1 MQKVILITGST
12 DGIGLETAK
21 LLLEKGH
28 QVIIHG
34 RNDVK
39 IQSVE
44 KELSQIGSGKVESV
58 VMDLSILSNVNEMVV
73 EIAQRFG
80 KLDILINNAGIYSTP
95 HSRTGDGLDVR
106 FMVNTIAPYVLT
118 KSLLPVFDRTSR
130 IVNLSSAAQS
140 TVDLVALSGEKSL
153 SDGEAYAQSKLA
165 LTMWTRYVGLDQKKI
180 GPMIVSVNPK
190 SLLGSKMVQEA
201 YGIQGGSL
209 RLGADILVRAAL
221 SEEFSQAHGAY
232 YDNDIEAFS
241 EPHQDALDSKKSA
254 QVINKIEE
262 IISELS
268 PRFSV

>member
-28 QVIIHG
+28 HVIIHG

-39 IQSVE
+39 VQSVE
-44 KELSQIGSGKVESV
+44 KRLAALKTGKVESIV
-58 VMDLSILSNVNEMVV
+58 ADFSTLTNVNEMVV
-73 EIAQRFG
+73 EVAERFG
-80 KLDILINNAGIYSTP
+80 KLDVLINNAGIFSTP
-95 HSRTGDGLDVR
+95 NTRTRDGLDVR
-106 FMVNTIAPYVLT
+106 FMVNTIAPYILT
-118 KSLLPVFDRTSR
+118 KSLLPLFNRTGR

-140 TVDLVALSGEKSL
+140 AVDLVALAGEKPL

-165 LTMWTRYVGLDQKKI
+165 LTMWSRLVGLDQKSV
-180 GPMIVSVNPK
+180 GAMIVSVNPK
-190 SLLGSKMVQEA
+190 SFLGSKMVQEA
-201 YGIQGGSL
+201 YGVKGGSL

-221 SEEFSQAHGAY
+221 SEEFSQAHGEY

-241 EPHQDALDSKKSA
+241 MPHQDALNDKKSA
-254 QVINKIEE
+254 QVISKIEE

-268 PRFSV
+268 PRLSS